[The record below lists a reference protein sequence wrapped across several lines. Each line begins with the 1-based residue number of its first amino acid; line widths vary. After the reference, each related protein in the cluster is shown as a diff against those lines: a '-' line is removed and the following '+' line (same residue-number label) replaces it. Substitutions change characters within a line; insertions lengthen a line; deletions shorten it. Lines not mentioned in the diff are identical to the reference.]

1 MTIRAARSKLPKL
14 NLSLKMKRLISAF
27 LALSIIQAGFTARA
41 QSDMI
46 IKQRA
51 KNLANANNAEQ
62 GAPPASPPVAPPSAP
77 PAPPPSPAEQKIK
90 RNVDKLEADL
100 TAIKSGVDA
109 SDDQKQTLLTD
120 LDTLARGS
128 VKPSKDSL
136 SKLTD
141 DISTALSATNIS
153 SNERGQLAQAVNV
166 VVNSSMTTPAQAQSF
181 VGVAETSLRS
191 SGVDDTGVQTVSD
204 DLKAILTE
212 VQKKKPKLYQ

>member
-1 MTIRAARSKLPKL
+1 M
-14 NLSLKMKRLISAF
+14 KMKRLVSAL
-27 LALSIIQAGFTARA
+27 LALSIIQTGSTALA

-62 GAPPASPPVAPPSAP
+62 GALPASAPSAP
-77 PAPPPSPAEQKIK
+77 PAAPAAPPSPAEQEIK
-90 RNVDKLEADL
+90 RNLDKLETDL
-100 TAIKSGVDA
+100 AAIKSGVDV
-109 SDDQKQTLLTD
+109 SDDQKQTLRDD
-120 LDTLARGS
+120 LNTLARAS

-141 DISTALSATNIS
+141 DISAALSATNATPR
-153 SNERGQLAQAVNV
+153 ERGQLAQAVNV
-166 VVNSSMTTPAQAQSF
+166 IVNSSMTTPAQAQSF
-181 VGVAETSLRS
+181 VVVAETSLRS

-204 DLKAILTE
+204 DLKAILAE

>member
-1 MTIRAARSKLPKL
+1 
-14 NLSLKMKRLISAF
+14 MKRFISAF
-27 LALSIIQAGFTARA
+27 LALSIIHAGFTVLA

-77 PAPPPSPAEQKIK
+77 PAPPPSPAEQEIK
-90 RNVDKLEADL
+90 RNVDKLKTDL
-100 TAIKSGVDA
+100 TAIKSGVDV
-109 SDDQKQTLLTD
+109 SDDQKQTLRDD
-120 LDTLARGS
+120 LDTLARAS
-128 VKPSKDSL
+128 VKPSKTAL

-141 DISTALSATNIS
+141 DISAALSATNAS
-153 SNERGQLAQAVNV
+153 PRERGQLAQAVNV

-181 VGVAETSLRS
+181 VVVAETALRS
-191 SGVDDTGVQTVSD
+191 GGVDDTGVQTVSD
-204 DLKAILTE
+204 DLKAILAE

>member
-1 MTIRAARSKLPKL
+1 
-14 NLSLKMKRLISAF
+14 MKRLVSAF
-27 LALSIIQAGFTARA
+27 LALSIIQTGSTALA

-51 KNLANANNAEQ
+51 RNLANANNADQ
-62 GAPPASPPVAPPSAP
+62 GAPPASPPSAP
-77 PAPPPSPAEQKIK
+77 PAAPAAPPPSPAEQEIK
-90 RNVDKLEADL
+90 RNLDKLETDL
-100 TAIKSGVDA
+100 AAIKSGVDV
-109 SDDQKQTLLTD
+109 SDDQKQTLRDD
-120 LDTLARGS
+120 LNMLARAS

-141 DISTALSATNIS
+141 DISAALSATNIS
-153 SNERGQLAQAVNV
+153 VRERGQLAQAINI

-181 VGVAETSLRS
+181 VVVAETSLRS

-204 DLKAILTE
+204 DLKAILAE

>member
-1 MTIRAARSKLPKL
+1 
-14 NLSLKMKRLISAF
+14 MKRLISAF
-27 LALSIIQAGFTARA
+27 LALSIIQTGFTARA

-77 PAPPPSPAEQKIK
+77 PTPPPSPAEQEIK

-100 TAIKSGVDA
+100 TAIKSGVDTP
-109 SDDQKQTLLTD
+109 DDQKQTLLTD

>member
-1 MTIRAARSKLPKL
+1 
-14 NLSLKMKRLISAF
+14 MKRFISTF
-27 LALSIIQAGFTARA
+27 LALLIIQAGSTALA

-62 GAPPASPPVAPPSAP
+62 EAPPAGFPAPPPAAP
-77 PAPPPSPAEQKIK
+77 PAPPPSPAEQEIK
-90 RNVDKLEADL
+90 RNLDKLEADL
-100 TAIKSGVDA
+100 TAIKSGVDV
-109 SDDQKQTLLTD
+109 SDDQKQTLQGD

-141 DISTALSATNIS
+141 DLASALSATNAS
-153 SNERGQLAQAVNV
+153 PRERGQLAQAVNV
-166 VVNSSMTTPAQAQSF
+166 VVNSSMTTPSQAESF
-181 VGVAETSLRS
+181 VVVAETALRS
-191 SGVDDTGVQTVSD
+191 GGVDETGVQTISD
-204 DLKAILTE
+204 DLKAILAE